1 MNLRLTIAVLL
12 VLIVLVG
19 VVAYVNRQP
28 HASTSPAKH
37 HYVFLPHPTAL
48 DRFSFK
54 SAHGPQ
60 LAFKR
65 VGTHWFIVSPI
76 KARGRDY
83 AIGDLAGTLADLQW
97 RYRAR
102 IASRGHHTLAH
113 TGLEKPKAVLT
124 VVNQAGKTF
133 TLNIGSLNAT
143 GRLYVHLAGVHDP
156 YIDIVKADWLRR
168 LERPVRKF
176 RNRSLTS
183 FHTRNIAAI
192 TLRTD
197 SGTMRLVPQGK
208 TWAFN
213 QPLPAPADK
222 SKVTTW
228 ISNLQLLTA
237 HRFANIPA
245 ARAGLTHGPLTITVD
260 FKAPHPLV
268 ATPNKNKTAP
278 VKTPPAPAPLVIQFG
293 IKTDLTGKFLYAQSS
308 YNPGVCV
315 VRNTSFQQLHESFA
329 ALRDY
334 HLLAAGVSK
343 ASHIVITRRN
353 GITGNT
359 PATLTLART
368 HGQWQILEA
377 ANRNVPAGTG
387 AVTKLLA
394 DVHTVTAK
402 RFLDKPTNMVALGL
416 TSPSATWKIT
426 IPDHVHP
433 ITLTFGAVQHSG
445 LIPVKV
451 SPWPSIYMVS
461 PVAIK
466 PLLPQLTSL
475 RGKKVTDLA
484 AANPRRITIRRAGTT
499 VTIHKVKG
507 RWLRGS
513 TPAPAGAV
521 NNLLSAWRPLR
532 AKKWFINMRS
542 VSSVPPI
549 IVDLALRHA
558 VKPALPTATPANKKK
573 PSTPSKM
580 NYIWKHD
587 VLTLWRITLPK
598 SPRSTVKGKTS
609 APAPTFQWRAEL
621 SETGVARGLPV
632 WSFQPH
638 GSLVSAVQT
647 LLKK

>member
-197 SGTMRLVPQGK
+197 SGTMRLVPHGK

-213 QPLPAPADK
+213 QPLPARL
-222 SKVTTW
+222 
-228 ISNLQLLTA
+228 N
-237 HRFANIPA
+237 
-245 ARAGLTHGPLTITVD
+245 
-260 FKAPHPLV
+260 
-268 ATPNKNKTAP
+268 
-278 VKTPPAPAPLVIQFG
+278 
-293 IKTDLTGKFLYAQSS
+293 
-308 YNPGVCV
+308 
-315 VRNTSFQQLHESFA
+315 
-329 ALRDY
+329 
-334 HLLAAGVSK
+334 
-343 ASHIVITRRN
+343 AS
-353 GITGNT
+353 
-359 PATLTLART
+359 
-368 HGQWQILEA
+368 
-377 ANRNVPAGTG
+377 
-387 AVTKLLA
+387 
-394 DVHTVTAK
+394 
-402 RFLDKPTNMVALGL
+402 
-416 TSPSATWKIT
+416 
-426 IPDHVHP
+426 
-433 ITLTFGAVQHSG
+433 
-445 LIPVKV
+445 
-451 SPWPSIYMVS
+451 
-461 PVAIK
+461 
-466 PLLPQLTSL
+466 
-475 RGKKVTDLA
+475 
-484 AANPRRITIRRAGTT
+484 
-499 VTIHKVKG
+499 
-507 RWLRGS
+507 
-513 TPAPAGAV
+513 
-521 NNLLSAWRPLR
+521 
-532 AKKWFINMRS
+532 
-542 VSSVPPI
+542 
-549 IVDLALRHA
+549 
-558 VKPALPTATPANKKK
+558 
-573 PSTPSKM
+573 
-580 NYIWKHD
+580 
-587 VLTLWRITLPK
+587 
-598 SPRSTVKGKTS
+598 
-609 APAPTFQWRAEL
+609 
-621 SETGVARGLPV
+621 
-632 WSFQPH
+632 
-638 GSLVSAVQT
+638 
-647 LLKK
+647 